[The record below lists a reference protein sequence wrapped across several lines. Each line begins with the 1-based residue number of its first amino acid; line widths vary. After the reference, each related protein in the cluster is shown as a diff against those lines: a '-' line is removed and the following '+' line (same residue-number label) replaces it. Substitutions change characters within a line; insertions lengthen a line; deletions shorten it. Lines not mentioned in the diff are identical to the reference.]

1 MPIQKIRQKLL
12 LLCSICEDI
21 PTSKA
26 SIYYKNIF
34 SFYNS
39 LRKYALEQES
49 AEWITTATAL
59 WEVRVNK
66 LKKLYSI

>member
-1 MPIQKIRQKLL
+1 MTIQKIRQKLL
-12 LLCSICEDI
+12 LLCSICE
-21 PTSKA
+21 
-26 SIYYKNIF
+26 
-34 SFYNS
+34 
-39 LRKYALEQES
+39 EHES